1 LRKTDRAALYPQK
14 CAVTGRT
21 DGPFVDFEVTVP
33 AGRDQRLYIR
43 QPVAEKCGQAVG
55 MVPQAEYDAL
65 KAEVTQM
72 EEALAEYGER
82 IEKFQ
87 SLIEGVS

>member
-21 DGPFVDFEVTVP
+21 DGPFVDFGVIIP
-33 AGRDQRLYIR
+33 AGRDQRLYVR

-65 KAEVTQM
+65 KAQVGEF
-72 EEALAEYGER
+72 EERLAEYGER
-82 IEKFQ
+82 VEKFQ
-87 SLIEGVS
+87 TLIEALS

>member
-1 LRKTDRAALYPQK
+1 MRKTDRAALYPQK

-21 DGPFVDFEVTVP
+21 DGPFVDFGVIIP

-43 QPVAEKCGQAVG
+43 QPVAEKCGQTVG
-55 MVPQAEYDAL
+55 MVPQAHYDEL
-65 KAEVTQM
+65 KAQVGEM
-72 EEALAEYGER
+72 EERLADYGER

-87 SLIEGVS
+87 SLIEGLS